1 MLTINK
7 IMIKAVVFD
16 MDGLLIDSEPFWRE
30 AEKGALEKIG
40 VPIRKEVTSETMG
53 VRIDALVEYW
63 FKRYPWTGPSK
74 KDVESDIIR
83 RVIEMIKK
91 EGELMPGARE
101 VLDKFKNMD
110 LPMAIA
116 SSSSMDIINAVL
128 ERTSIAPY
136 IRVVHSAQ
144 DELFGKPHPAVYIG
158 ASKKLGIETGRC
170 VAFEDSP
177 NGVLSAK
184 SAGMR
189 CIAVPSVGVE
199 KDRAMEKADLVISS
213 LLDFDEKLILDFN

>member
-1 MLTINK
+1 
-7 IMIKAVVFD
+7 MIKAVIFD

-40 VPIRKEVTSETMG
+40 IPVKKEITSETMG

-63 FKRYPWTGPSK
+63 FKRYPWSGPSK
-74 KDVESDIIR
+74 KEVELDIIR
-83 RVIEMIKK
+83 RVILMIKR

-101 VLDKFKNMD
+101 VLETFRKMD
-110 LPMAIA
+110 MPMAIA
-116 SSSSMDIINAVL
+116 SSSPIDIINSVL
-128 ERTSIAPY
+128 ERTLIAPY

-144 DELFGKPHPAVYIG
+144 DELFGKPDPAVYIG
-158 ASKKLGIETGRC
+158 ASKKLGISAGSC

-177 NGVLSAK
+177 NGVISAK

-189 CIAVPSVGVE
+189 CVAVPSAGVE
-199 KDRAMEKADLVISS
+199 GDSAMEKADLVIDS
-213 LLDFDEKLILDFN
+213 LLDFDERSIMNFN